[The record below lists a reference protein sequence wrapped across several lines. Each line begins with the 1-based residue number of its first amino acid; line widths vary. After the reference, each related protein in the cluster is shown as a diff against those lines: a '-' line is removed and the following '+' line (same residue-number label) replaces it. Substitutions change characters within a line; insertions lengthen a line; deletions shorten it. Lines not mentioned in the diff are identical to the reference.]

1 MGAQFNFP
9 LPIISLNSSSP
20 EIMVTGLTEMF
31 RLKQEIISIVEH
43 ETCSFV
49 DQCVT
54 TTVRIIII
62 KMHKYLYY
70 FAILMLYS
78 LFVQMICYFVDIIC
92 SCLQLGCFLTGNCV
106 LTVSSF
112 KL

>member
-1 MGAQFNFP
+1 LLGTYGLFWSNIHLVGAQFNFP

-20 EIMVTGLTEMF
+20 EIMVTGLTEII

-43 ETCSFV
+43 ETCSFD

-62 KMHKYLYY
+62 IIKMREYLYCL
-70 FAILMLYS
+70 AVLILYS
-78 LFVQMICYFVDIIC
+78 VFV
-92 SCLQLGCFLTGNCV
+92 
-106 LTVSSF
+106 
-112 KL
+112 

>member
-1 MGAQFNFP
+1 M
-9 LPIISLNSSSP
+9 SLNSSSP

-54 TTVRIIII
+54 TTVRIIVI
-62 KMHKYLYY
+62 KMHEYLYY

-78 LFVQMICYFVDIIC
+78 VFV
-92 SCLQLGCFLTGNCV
+92 
-106 LTVSSF
+106 
-112 KL
+112 